1 MHGLEAL
8 KSSGA
13 FGTALP
19 QVLRLTRKATPP
31 HTDTL
36 THSHA
41 LSHPAPVSQTKVR
54 WPRRA
59 PKRRWPV
66 RAPKEQPRH
75 NQGTKSLDPKRASCW
90 ISVEP
95 YPRRVSKSLSL
106 VSGFTHTHTQKKKK
120 QKKTRTRIA
129 SDPCQEAFGPSLP
142 PEGRAPAVRSLRR
155 CSRLCH
161 ACLWDLSRFFK
172 ICGVADVGC

>member
-106 VSGFTHTHTQKKKK
+106 VSGFTHTH
-120 QKKTRTRIA
+120 
-129 SDPCQEAFGPSLP
+129 PSY
-142 PEGRAPAVRSLRR
+142 EGTKIDICCPHIIGAPWRNAVRSAVLGAEAWRAAG
-155 CSRLCH
+155 CS
-161 ACLWDLSRFFK
+161 DF
-172 ICGVADVGC
+172 GG